1 MGAGEGQGNCQVG
14 ALAFTPLFKILGLWL
29 GSETRENPSPKLEAW
44 SLSKTTYNNL
54 VVLNFGARGNVRL
67 SSGPELFFFISSSEI
82 NLPQWDVRT
91 LSSATKQKSEVAVRL
106 GYSWQTQ
113 SLQPVSV
120 VSHVIR

>member
-67 SSGPELFFFISSSEI
+67 SSGLELFF
-82 NLPQWDVRT
+82 
-91 LSSATKQKSEVAVRL
+91 LSAPVKSTYHSGTSGPSALRQSRSL
-106 GYSWQTQ
+106 RWQ
-113 SLQPVSV
+113 
-120 VSHVIR
+120 